1 MGFGFPAAL
10 GAQAAYPDRPVIA
23 IVGDGGFQMNIQ
35 ELATAAQYNL
45 PVKTFIVNNSN
56 LGMVRQ
62 WQEIFY
68 QKRYSHVDLSCSP
81 DFVKVAEAYG
91 VKGLRATKPSELD
104 DMVTEAMNHN
114 GPVVMEC
121 KVAPEENVFP
131 MVGPGCANHNML
143 LKFEKKDEIP
153 VIPVGAALNS

>member
-1 MGFGFPAAL
+1 MGYGFPAAL

-45 PVKTFIVNNSN
+45 PVKVFIVNNQN

-62 WQEIFY
+62 WQEIYY

-91 VKGLRATKPSELD
+91 VKGFRATKPSELD
-104 DMVTEAMNHN
+104 EMVDAAMKHD
-114 GPVVMEC
+114 GPVVMDC
-121 KVAPEENVFP
+121 MVTREENVFP
-131 MVGPGCANHNML
+131 MVGPGSANRNML
-143 LKFEKKDEIP
+143 LSFEKKEEIP
-153 VIPVGAALNS
+153 VIPAGAAINS